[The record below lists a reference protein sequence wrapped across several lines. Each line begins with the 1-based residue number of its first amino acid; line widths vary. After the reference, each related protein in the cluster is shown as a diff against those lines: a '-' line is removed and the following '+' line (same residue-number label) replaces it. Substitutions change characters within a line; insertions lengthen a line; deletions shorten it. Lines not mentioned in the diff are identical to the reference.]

1 MFVLDV
7 MSRVPIYE
15 QLCQQVEKL
24 ILIGVL
30 ATGDRLPS
38 VRSLSCELSVNP
50 NTVQKAYTDL
60 TQKGILCAVPGKGC
74 FVASEAI
81 HILQANSR
89 EKLTAFEDMVK
100 DLKLAGLSKDELTH
114 ILDSIYD
121 ERSDE
126 SC

>member
-24 ILIGVL
+24 VLVGVL
-30 ATGDRLPS
+30 TAGDQLPS
-38 VRSLSCELSVNP
+38 VRALSCELSVNP

-60 TQKGILCAVPGKGC
+60 TQKGVLCAVPGKGC
-74 FVASEAI
+74 FVAADALR
-81 HILQANSR
+81 ILKANSR
-89 EKLTAFEDMVK
+89 EKLAAFEDTVR
-100 DLKLAGLSKDELTH
+100 DLKLAGLTKEELMH
-114 ILDSIYD
+114 IVHSIYE
-121 ERSDE
+121 ERGDA

>member
-24 ILIGVL
+24 ILVGVL
-30 ATGDRLPS
+30 TAGQQLPS
-38 VRSLSCELSVNP
+38 VRSLSCDLSVNP

-74 FVASEAI
+74 FVAADAV
-81 HILQANSR
+81 HILQSHSR

-100 DLKLAGLSKDELTH
+100 DLKLAGLEKSELMH
-114 ILDSIYD
+114 ILDTIYD
-121 ERSDE
+121 ERSDA
-126 SC
+126 

>member
-15 QLCQQVEKL
+15 QLCRQVEKL
-24 ILIGVL
+24 ILVGVL
-30 ATGDRLPS
+30 TAGQQLPS

-60 TQKGILCAVPGKGC
+60 MQKGVLCAVPGKGC
-74 FVASEAI
+74 FVAADAV
-81 HILQANSR
+81 HILQGHSR

-100 DLKLAGLSKDELTH
+100 NLKLAGLEKRELMH
-114 ILDSIYD
+114 ILDTIYD
-121 ERSDE
+121 ERSDA
-126 SC
+126 